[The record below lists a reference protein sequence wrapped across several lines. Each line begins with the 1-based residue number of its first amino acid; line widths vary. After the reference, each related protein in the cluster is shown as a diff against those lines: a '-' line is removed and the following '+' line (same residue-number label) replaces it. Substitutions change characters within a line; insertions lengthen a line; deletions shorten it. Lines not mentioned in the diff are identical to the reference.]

1 MTDIDVNQLMVQMR
15 AMAATAQSTGA
26 ATPAAE
32 PAQGGGFG
40 DLLKQSID
48 AVNSAQKTSRAMSDA
63 FVRGEPNVDL
73 TEVMVA
79 VQKASLSFQAMTQ
92 VRNKLV
98 QAYQDVMNMP
108 V

>member
-15 AMAATAQSTGA
+15 AMAAAAQSSA
-26 ATPAAE
+26 PAPGVE

-48 AVNSAQKTSRAMSDA
+48 AVNASQQQSRDLSNA

-79 VQKASLSFQAMTQ
+79 VQKASLSFQAITQ

>member
-15 AMAATAQSTGA
+15 AMAASAQTGA
-26 ATPAAE
+26 ATPAVE
-32 PAQGGGFG
+32 SVQGGGFG

-48 AVNSAQKTSRAMSDA
+48 AVNATQKTSRAMSDA

>member
-15 AMAATAQSTGA
+15 AMAATAQTGA
-26 ATPAAE
+26 ATPAVEA
-32 PAQGGGFG
+32 AQGGGFG

-48 AVNSAQKTSRAMSDA
+48 HVNAAQAHGRSLSNA
-63 FVRGEPNVDL
+63 FVKGEPNVDL